1 MGPTILLSQSLML
14 PSHNPLKLYR
24 QKLYRN
30 KHGYSLVEGRLLS
43 YNHQEPSYIDLL
55 INMTSL
61 SHEYNMLSYKKAIL
75 ILSMEE
81 LISQTFIN

>member
-1 MGPTILLSQSLML
+1 MGLIILLSQSLML
-14 PSHNPLKLYR
+14 PSHNPSMLYR

-30 KHGYSLVEGRLLS
+30 KHDYSLAEGRLLS

-55 INMTSL
+55 INMTSP
-61 SHEYNMLSYKKAIL
+61 SHECNMPNYMRAIL

-81 LISQTFIN
+81 LISQTFTN